1 MIHEAEDYCV
11 EDKQFLRKAKV
22 MNALDGRVYK
32 MRSAMEKKCS
42 LAYFW

>member
-1 MIHEAEDYCV
+1 MIREAKDYRV
-11 EDKQFLRKAKV
+11 EDKKILRKAKV